1 MKENDGMET
10 RKSQKQVPEDMT
22 LVSFVTLLL
31 KQWKVMLAC
40 VTCVMLLTLAA
51 LWLKPVKYG
60 FATMYAVASYE
71 TLEGEREG
79 LETPEEVIAKLENV
93 FIEQQRRQ
101 LLEDESVEG
110 IPFDIDVTNPR
121 NTLLL
126 RIMSESQAVHQP
138 MIERF
143 HAGIVT
149 SIQQDQE
156 QQVERLTAGLNAQQ
170 EAYSQALEAAQAS
183 NSDNARELE
192 ASFFEKMLQ
201 LERRIESINPG
212 DATQLAVQSLEPV
225 GIGSS
230 FILAF
235 GVLVALLLAP
245 LAAVFSVFVKQVAA
259 AYRRAQ

>member
-1 MKENDGMET
+1 MKESNGMESS
-10 RKSQKQVPEDMT
+10 KIQEQVPEEMT
-22 LVSFVTLLL
+22 LVSLVTLLL
-31 KQWKVMLAC
+31 KQWKIMLAC
-40 VTCVMLLTLAA
+40 IACVMLLTLAA

-71 TLEGEREG
+71 TLDGEREG

-110 IPFDIDVTNPR
+110 IPFDIDVTNPS

-126 RIMSESQAVHQP
+126 RILSESEEVHQP
-138 MIERF
+138 MIEQF
-143 HAGIVT
+143 HEGLVNAIK
-149 SIQQDQE
+149 QDQ
-156 QQVERLTAGLNAQQ
+156 QQLVEELMAGLDAQQ
-170 EAYSQALEAAQAS
+170 QAYSQALEVARAAS
-183 NSDNARELE
+183 SESARELE
-192 ASFFEKMLQ
+192 ASFFEKTLQ

-212 DATQLAVQSLEPV
+212 DSTQLAVQSLEPV
-225 GIGSS
+225 GIGKP

-245 LAAVFSVFVKQVAA
+245 LAAVFSVFVTQVAA

>member
-1 MKENDGMET
+1 MKDDGMYTKEN
-10 RKSQKQVPEDMT
+10 QKMTPEDVT
-22 LVSFVTLLL
+22 LVGFVTLLL
-31 KQWKVMLAC
+31 KQWKIMLAC
-40 VTCVMLLTLAA
+40 IASIMLLTLVA

-101 LLEDESVEG
+101 LLEDKAVEG
-110 IPFDIDVTNPR
+110 IPFDIEVTNPS

-126 RIMSESQAVHQP
+126 RIMSEAEAVHQP
-138 MIERF
+138 VIEQF
-143 HAGIVT
+143 HEGLVS
-149 SIQQDQE
+149 SIQQDQ
-156 QQVERLTAGLNAQQ
+156 QQLVEGLMASLNAQQ
-170 EAYSQALEAAQAS
+170 AAYTQALEAARDS
-183 NSDNARELE
+183 NSENARELE

-212 DATQLAVQSLEPV
+212 DSTQLAVQSLEPT
-225 GIGSS
+225 GIGKT

-245 LAAVFSVFVKQVAA
+245 LVAVFSVFVRKVAV